1 MLINLLPTGF
11 HGDSNTHPAAARCQA
26 GHFTPGISVW
36 VIAFHTVQKSVAIV
50 ASCRESEENGHPS
63 EGSAHYAPTKRQ
75 QKPEGKRSHLFVMD
89 REGVECG
96 SVVKLLPRL
105 PSEGEVQ
112 GRKCW
117 GGGLSG
123 RAAAQNTPVGRGTI
137 KEHLPSIRE
146 SLASI
151 YSAPKLE
158 KEKIRTL
165 KCVFH
170 PDPASEGLTEDV
182 DPALVHSNPQRAPAM
197 LHGGYESPGLC
208 LHVVAFHAVQLVLP
222 IVASCGIDAAV
233 QHTDP

>member
-1 MLINLLPTGF
+1 MVERLPRIPQWGVAQLK
-11 HGDSNTHPAAARCQA
+11 NTCQA
-26 GHFTPGISVW
+26 F
-36 VIAFHTVQKSVAIV
+36 
-50 ASCRESEENGHPS
+50 
-63 EGSAHYAPTKRQ
+63 GS
-75 QKPEGKRSHLFVMD
+75 LW
-89 REGVECG
+89 
-96 SVVKLLPRL
+96 LL
-105 PSEGEVQ
+105 
-112 GRKCW
+112 
-117 GGGLSG
+117 
-123 RAAAQNTPVGRGTI
+123 
-137 KEHLPSIRE
+137 
-146 SLASI
+146 I
-151 YSAPKLE
+151 YSAPELE